1 VARIDSSASGTVVAI
16 PIHDV
21 NMIDEF
27 ADASSSG
34 GRGSPSS
41 SNVTAAS
48 SQLARPTTCRC
59 DARKVGA
66 VHAYLHKQFPDCMLR
81 DLHAPSRL
89 MQAGLPMP
97 YAEHHVVR
105 ITHEGILPYYA
116 VLLNDFQQHSV
127 EEIEECL
134 GQWDFAAT
142 VRANRIAIA
151 SKNGASAL

>member
-1 VARIDSSASGTVVAI
+1 MARLKSSASGTVVAA
-16 PIHDV
+16 PIHRV

-41 SNVTAAS
+41 NVTAAS
-48 SQLARPTTCRC
+48 GQLATPTTCRC

-66 VHAYLHKQFPDCMLR
+66 VHAYLHKHFPDCVLG
-81 DLHAPSRL
+81 DLHAPTRL

-105 ITHEGILPYYA
+105 ITQEGVLPYYA

-127 EEIEECL
+127 QEIEQCL

-151 SKNGASAL
+151 SRDGASAL